1 MGKPLSPIVS
11 VHHDPQTKIDFITL
25 SNGCLSATFLN
36 FGARFYAFFAPDKYG
51 KSENIC
57 LSLATPQDILNDPAQ
72 FGAFIGPVAGRIKEA
87 QWQDV
92 HLEKNHGSH
101 HIHGGSQGWS
111 NQFWEYAVTTTDE
124 HAEVTFSLNDECSG
138 YPGPIAVT
146 TTYTLTTKA
155 VIMKTTCTTKKKT
168 IVNPTNHVYFNLS
181 GNAKEDITKHQL
193 QIQAAE
199 RLELDGEQLPTGKML
214 PVKGTGYDF
223 QEPTFL
229 DEVLT
234 TLENGLDDA
243 YCLKQIQPTIVL
255 THPTS
260 GRQLRI
266 HTNRQA
272 VVVFSTTGFDLPLPL
287 SEQQTMRS
295 QLGIALETQ
304 ELPDVVNHPHFGAIE
319 LLPGEQKV
327 FQTTYEI
334 ELQHD

>member
-1 MGKPLSPIVS
+1 
-11 VHHDPQTKIDFITL
+11 
-25 SNGCLSATFLN
+25 
-36 FGARFYAFFAPDKYG
+36 
-51 KSENIC
+51 
-57 LSLATPQDILNDPAQ
+57 
-72 FGAFIGPVAGRIKEA
+72 
-87 QWQDV
+87 
-92 HLEKNHGSH
+92 
-101 HIHGGSQGWS
+101 
-111 NQFWEYAVTTTDE
+111 
-124 HAEVTFSLNDECSG
+124 
-138 YPGPIAVT
+138 
-146 TTYTLTTKA
+146 
-155 VIMKTTCTTKKKT
+155 
-168 IVNPTNHVYFNLS
+168 
-181 GNAKEDITKHQL
+181 
-193 QIQAAE
+193 
-199 RLELDGEQLPTGKML
+199 ML

-243 YCLKQIQPTIVL
+243 YCLKQIQPAIVL